1 MLVSMGAF
9 DGCRTSWAARRRSQG
24 LATQWS
30 WTPMV
35 LESYGT
41 LGLSSSSK
49 NDTLATSSAILFLA
63 LHTRVQESC
72 GRIG

>member
-30 WTPMV
+30 WTPSARDLRHAMII
-35 LESYGT
+35 ER
-41 LGLSSSSK
+41 K
-49 NDTLATSSAILFLA
+49 QKRALATSSGILLFA
-63 LHTRVQESC
+63 LHARVQESC